1 MSRIGPLL
9 FAPLLAALLP
19 GCGRTGEPARAPEP
33 GPVRESEGGGEP
45 AFYLGGIQV
54 NEADHQRWLDALEAE
69 GMNTVSVTD
78 YAHQGDWDSDHL
90 WWDEENPGVMS
101 EIRAAEARGVHTVLI
116 LRVALDHAF
125 ERNRFLWHGMILPK
139 NERLIDSWF
148 EQYTRFAVKWAEVAE
163 REGVDVLMIGSEMNA
178 LASTLPVDELPVL
191 EEYFLNPEKQAE
203 RRAEVIRHGEMVEE
217 RHLELPSQEGF
228 DDVEDYVDARI
239 ATERGWAAQVAGG
252 NGEEALEAL
261 KLRRRLLQDRWV
273 ALIREL
279 RQVYSGRLGYAANFD
294 QYHEVG
300 FWPELDVMG
309 INAYFKLRDHL
320 LENGD
325 SENHDVEALRPL
337 LEAGWEGVLGDVA
350 SFRARQGLADQ
361 PVIFTEMGYT
371 YRAESTVQPWA
382 DTGFALVPVGEPGDG
397 DEPEDGAER
406 EERLVVWRDQPDR
419 LAERA
424 LAVRTLHDVHD
435 RLDDPFL
442 EGILYWKLST
452 DPGHRDIESFVVV
465 LGSDDPIL
473 PALRRFLPDR

>member
-1 MSRIGPLL
+1 
-9 FAPLLAALLP
+9 
-19 GCGRTGEPARAPEP
+19 
-33 GPVRESEGGGEP
+33 
-45 AFYLGGIQV
+45 
-54 NEADHQRWLDALEAE
+54 
-69 GMNTVSVTD
+69 
-78 YAHQGDWDSDHL
+78 
-90 WWDEENPGVMS
+90 
-101 EIRAAEARGVHTVLI
+101 VHTVLI

-178 LASTLPVDELPVL
+178 LASTLPVDELPAL

-217 RHLELPSQEGF
+217 RHLALPSQEGF
-228 DDVEDYVDARI
+228 EDVEDYVDARI
-239 ATERGWAAQVAGG
+239 ATERGWAAQVVAGD
-252 NGEEALEAL
+252 GEEALEAL
-261 KLRRRLLQDRWV
+261 NRRRRLLQDHWV

-279 RQVYSGRLGYAANFD
+279 RKVYSGRLGYAANFD

-325 SENHDVEALRPL
+325 VSALRPL
-337 LEAGWEGVLGDVA
+337 LEAGWEGVLGGVA
-350 SFRARQGLADQ
+350 TFRAEQGLGDQ

-382 DTGFALVPVGEPGDG
+382 DDGFALVPVGEPENGDDLGDG
-397 DEPEDGAER
+397 SEPEEGAER

-419 LAERA
+419 PEERA
-424 LAVRTLHDVHD
+424 LAVRALHDVHA

-452 DPGHRDIESFVVV
+452 DPGHRDIESFVVI
-465 LGSDDPIL
+465 LGSGDPIL
-473 PALRRFLPDR
+473 PALRRFLPSGEGTP